1 MGNGRRQSAAT
12 LGRIYPYRAAK
23 QQAPV
28 VAAADARRCSIRPG
42 RTGWGRRQS
51 ATTLGRIY
59 PYRAAKQQAP
69 VVAATDARRCPI
81 RPGRTTTSSGMTGVT
96 KLVIGTVVSLRARA
110 ILCRSAARMDFAV
123 PCWDRRRL
131 DYSSGSL
138 GFNVSRIVRARDGET
153 SLERSSNDAA
163 AIRATEPK
171 CISNL
176 CSVCS
181 PTPLISLRALLI

>member
-23 QQAPV
+23 QQAP
-28 VAAADARRCSIRPG
+28 G
-42 RTGWGRRQS
+42 
-51 ATTLGRIY
+51 
-59 PYRAAKQQAP
+59 
-69 VVAATDARRCPI
+69 VAATDARRCPI
-81 RPGRTTTSSGMTGVT
+81 GSGMTTTSSGMTTTRSGMTTTSSGMTGVT
-96 KLVIGTVVSLRARA
+96 KLVIGTVVSLRAKA

-153 SLERSSNDAA
+153 NLERSSNDAA